1 MATFIVNTSAPKGGD
16 MHYFLIGDTVPDWAF
31 EHLGEHTY
39 SGDDAP
45 ATESASEAE
54 AADEESVEDETDDS
68 EDDGED
74 LAAGNDVDDLD
85 FTGADPAPKKTTRT
99 RRTTKKK

>member
-16 MHYFLIGDTVPDWAF
+16 MHYFHIGDTVPDWAF

-45 ATESASEAE
+45 APEESEPDTL
-54 AADEESVEDETDDS
+54 DEETVEDETDDS
-68 EDDGED
+68 EDNGEE

-85 FTGADPAPKKTTRT
+85 FTGADPEPKKTTRA

>member
-45 ATESASEAE
+45 APEEPASESP
-54 AADEESVEDETDDS
+54 DEETVEDESDDSGDDS
-68 EDDGED
+68 EE

>member
-39 SGDDAP
+39 IGDDAP
-45 ATESASEAE
+45 ATEEPASETP
-54 AADEESVEDETDDS
+54 DEETVGDETDDS
-68 EDDGED
+68 EDDGEE

-85 FTGADPAPKKTTRT
+85 FTGADPGPKKTSRA

>member
-39 SGDDAP
+39 IGDDAP
-45 ATESASEAE
+45 ATEEPASESP
-54 AADEESVEDETDDS
+54 DEEPVGDETDDS
-68 EDDGED
+68 EE

-85 FTGADPAPKKTTRT
+85 FTGADPEPKKTTRA